1 MGMDYCLCSI
11 PESLKEPL
19 PDPFDR
25 DYMNKLYKVGYDVG
39 PHRRPFDALAPFGV
53 VKNLPK

>member
-1 MGMDYCLCSI
+1 MDYCLCSI
-11 PESLKEPL
+11 PESFKEPL

-25 DYMNKLYKVGYDVG
+25 EYMNKLYKVGYDVG

>member
-1 MGMDYCLCSI
+1 MGMHYCLCSI

-25 DYMNKLYKVGYDVG
+25 DYTNKLCKVGYDVE
-39 PHRRPFDALAPFGV
+39 PHRRPLNALAPFDV
-53 VKNLPK
+53 VKNLL